1 MLQRRILLFAL
12 FIAGLSPL
20 FSQEEVVDK
29 KTLYWTRL
37 YLEVPLA
44 KNKQLDVELDN
55 RRFFNPQSQFQS
67 LARTTYVNR
76 RTKHLSL
83 GLGFAFS
90 LNYSQVSTIV
100 QPEYRPHQEIN
111 YSHFLNRFTLK
122 HRLRIEQQIAREA
135 ERQLSE
141 TEEIEA
147 LEDSYGFTLRSRYQF
162 SVEFDVIEKN
172 QNSLSLNSA
181 TEAMVNTLQTDFF
194 NTFRQYF
201 GITYEFRESTQ
212 IELGYLKSLEM
223 EHNFN
228 ILYNFDNI
236 RLTLRQKI

>member
-1 MLQRRILLFAL
+1 MFKKRILIFTL

-37 YLEVPLA
+37 YLEVPLS
-44 KNKQLDVELDN
+44 KNKQLDIELDN
-55 RRFFNPQSQFQS
+55 RRFFNPPSQFQS
-67 LARTTYVNR
+67 LVRTTYVNK
-76 RTKHLSL
+76 RTEHLSL
-83 GLGFAFS
+83 GIGFAFS
-90 LNYSQVSTIV
+90 LNYSQVSNIV
-100 QPEYRPHQEIN
+100 QPEYRPHQQIK

-122 HRLRIEQQIAREA
+122 HRLRIEQQIARDA

-147 LEDSYGFTLRSRYQF
+147 LKDFYVFTLRSRYQF
-162 SVEFDVIEKN
+162 NVEFALIEKN
-172 QNSLSLNSA
+172 KNLLSLNSA
-181 TEAMVNTLQTDFF
+181 SEVMVNTLQTDFF
-194 NTFRQYF
+194 NTFRQYI
-201 GITYEFRESTQ
+201 GINYAFRENTQ

-228 ILYNFDNI
+228 ILYNFNNL
-236 RLTLRQKI
+236 RLTLRQRI